1 MNLTRRVNTGLARV
15 AKHGCKTLYRP
26 HPLTSSYSSSYSDTD
41 SEPEPARP
49 VSPKQPDAPTEPP
62 ASEAPAQI
70 AEPEAKPASDSAGE
84 EEEEEWEVEKVIG
97 KRIRHKRV
105 QYLLKW
111 KGYPVEE
118 STWEYA
124 DDCFCKDLIED
135 FLQREERKSKHAHTS
150 HTTVRI
156 NFVQPPRRPLARERP
171 ISLSITK
178 IGQADGRLAYVMKLD
193 DGRTMTMDSAR
204 ARRNNITELA
214 RQLENVLF
222 SRLAC

>member
-1 MNLTRRVNTGLARV
+1 M
-15 AKHGCKTLYRP
+15 YRP

-41 SEPEPARP
+41 SEPQPARP
-49 VSPKQPDAPTEPP
+49 VSPKQPGPPTEPP
-62 ASEAPAQI
+62 ASEP
-70 AEPEAKPASDSAGE
+70 PEKIPETVSDSAGE

-97 KRIRHKRV
+97 RRIRHKRV

-111 KGYPVEE
+111 KGYPVDE

-135 FLQREERKSKHAHTS
+135 FLQREERKSKPPPQ
-150 HTTVRI
+150 TTVRI
-156 NFVQPPRRPLARERP
+156 NFTQVPKNQPIERP
-171 ISLSITK
+171 ISCSVTK
-178 IGQADGRLAYVMKLD
+178 IGQADGKIAYVMKLD
-193 DGRTMTMDSAR
+193 DGRTITMDSAR

-222 SRLAC
+222 SHLTC